1 MKELKKINKIKYL
14 KELDSE
20 ILHMLEGSEED
31 FCFSGKIFLA
41 DVMEN
46 AWKICEQVESIKERQ
61 KLLKEAQ

>member
-1 MKELKKINKIKYL
+1 M

-41 DVMEN
+41 DVMEKV
-46 AWKICEQVESIKERQ
+46 WKICEQVENIKERQ

>member
-1 MKELKKINKIKYL
+1 M

-41 DVMEN
+41 DVMEE
-46 AWKICEQVESIKERQ
+46 AWKMCEQVENIKERQ